1 MNNPA
6 YIYDKLKIAN
16 LESNKYYTF
25 YKNDNTNFYAQ
36 FIIIIETTLIVKN
49 YKTDDEYDKNST
61 RSIPV
66 DWIKYVEATDI
77 ISFVIKKT

>member
-6 YIYDKLKIAN
+6 YIYNKLKIED

-49 YKTDDEYDKNST
+49 YRTDDEYDENST
-61 RSIPV
+61 RSMPV
-66 DWIKYVEATDI
+66 DWIKYIEATDI
-77 ISFVIKKT
+77 ISFVI

>member
-6 YIYDKLKIAN
+6 YIYNKLKIEN

-49 YKTDDEYDKNST
+49 YRTDDEYDENST
-61 RSIPV
+61 RSMPV
-66 DWIKYVEATDI
+66 DWIKYIEATDI
-77 ISFVIKKT
+77 ISFVI

>member
-1 MNNPA
+1 MNNQDN
-6 YIYDKLKIAN
+6 IYKKLKIED
-16 LESNKYYTF
+16 LELNKYYTF

-61 RSIPV
+61 RSMPV
-66 DWIKYVEATDI
+66 DWIKYVEVKDI
-77 ISFVIKKT
+77 TSLVI

>member
-1 MNNPA
+1 MNNQNS
-6 YIYDKLKIAN
+6 IYNKLKIEY

-25 YKNDNTNFYAQ
+25 YRNNNTNFYAQ

-49 YKTDDEYDKNST
+49 YKTDDEYDENST
-61 RSIPV
+61 RSMPV

-77 ISFVIKKT
+77 TSFVI